1 MEMNKSP
8 RKDLHRVV
16 EHLVVLARSFLE
28 QRSARRAS
36 YFPSEGEGRKRVKS
50 P

>member
-1 MEMNKSP
+1 LEKNP

-16 EHLVVLARSFLE
+16 EHPANSAIRLLE
-28 QRSARRAS
+28 KESARRAS
-36 YFPSEGEGRKRVKS
+36 NYPSEGKEKGFI